1 MASDLTKSMAV
12 VRAKVAASRF
22 RRWNSS
28 PDPRR
33 RNLDIQVRRLDGTRH
48 RSRGT
53 TEVDELIGFIA
64 QQRRAI
70 EHAGPQLRAPSTGWL
85 KGSNS
90 RRSAASLI

>member
-12 VRAKVAASRF
+12 VRANMAASRF

-33 RNLDIQVRRLDGTRH
+33 RNLDIHVRRLDGTRH

-53 TEVDELIGFIA
+53 TEVLIGFIA
-64 QQRRAI
+64 RQRRAI
-70 EHAGPQLRAPSTGWL
+70 EHAGPQLRAPSTGGL
-85 KGSNS
+85 KDSNS